1 MLHRRSLKT
10 RIPSII
16 YIRYGDDNQ
25 SRYIHSLSIQKRVAY
40 LQSNVS
46 FFFFFFYK
54 ERCVD
59 LHCTP
64 IIGLSNFLFFRKKD
78 TLQLIREINNK
89 LKLQK
94 KRNRTNRRIE

>member
-46 FFFFFFYK
+46 FFF
-54 ERCVD
+54 
-59 LHCTP
+59 
-64 IIGLSNFLFFRKKD
+64 LFF
-78 TLQLIREINNK
+78 LQGEMRGLALHTDHRS
-89 LKLQK
+89 LKLFIFQK
-94 KRNRTNRRIE
+94 KRYTAAY